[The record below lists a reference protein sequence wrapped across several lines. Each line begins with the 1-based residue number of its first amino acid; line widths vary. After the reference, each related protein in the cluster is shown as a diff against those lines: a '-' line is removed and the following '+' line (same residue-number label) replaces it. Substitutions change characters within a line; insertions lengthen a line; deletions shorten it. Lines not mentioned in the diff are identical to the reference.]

1 MKGHRVGYI
10 RVSSISQN
18 TERQLDGVDLDKVFT
33 DKVSGK
39 DTNRPALTE
48 MLGWVRE
55 GDHVLVHSLD
65 RLGRNLDDLRKIV
78 KTLTTKGI
86 TIEFRKE
93 NLTFSGDDSP
103 MSTLLLSVMGAFAEF
118 ERSLIKERQLEGIAI
133 AKAAG
138 AFKGRQRSMTDERIS
153 EIKTRVAA
161 GEKKARIASDLGIS
175 RETLYK
181 YLGERSSGQSC

>member
-1 MKGHRVGYI
+1 MKGHRLGYI
-10 RVSSISQN
+10 RVSSVGQN
-18 TERQLDGVDLDKVFT
+18 IDRQLDGVELDERFIDT
-33 DKVSGK
+33 VSGK
-39 DTNRPALTE
+39 DTNRPELTRL
-48 MLGWVRE
+48 LGWARK
-55 GDHVLVHSLD
+55 GDHIIVHSLD
-65 RLGRNLDDLRKIV
+65 RLARNLDDLRKIV

-93 NLTFSGDDSP
+93 SLTFSGDDSP

-138 AFKGRQRSMTDERIS
+138 AFKGRQRTMTDERIS
-153 EIKTRVAA
+153 EIKSRVAA

-181 YLGERSSGQSC
+181 YLGERSSGQGC

>member
-1 MKGHRVGYI
+1 MKGHRLGYI

-18 TERQLDGVDLDKVFT
+18 TVRQLDGMEFDRVFT

-39 DTNRPALTE
+39 DTNRPQLTE
-48 MLGWVRE
+48 MLGWART
-55 GDHVLVHSLD
+55 GDHIVVHSLD
-65 RLGRNLDDLRKIV
+65 RLARNLDDLRKIV
-78 KTLTTKGI
+78 KDLTTRGI

-161 GEKKARIASDLGIS
+161 GEKKARIASDMGIS